1 MDVNEGA
8 PRRAGWLERFSPL
21 GGIVFAVWLLV
32 GFFTSNEY
40 DETPQSIVAY
50 AEANETNLIFML
62 ILAIATPI
70 LIGWTL
76 ARLVLRMR
84 PTEHRAACPHA
95 HRRRCLHRAVRDR
108 DHDLERTAPGRE
120 PHGRKRVH
128 DTSCS
133 TTSAGSSWASAAS
146 AWAWRSWLCVSI
158 AALRDRW
165 VPAWVAWI
173 SLLLGVLAFLSV
185 MGVGLFAYVAWL
197 LVAGLLLLVRGR
209 RDLAV
214 A

>member
-1 MDVNEGA
+1 VDVNEGA

-32 GFFTSNEY
+32 GFFTSNDY
-40 DETPQSIVAY
+40 DDTPQAVVAF
-50 AEANETNLIFML
+50 AEANETNLIFTL
-62 ILAIATPI
+62 ILAIVTPI

-76 ARLVLRMR
+76 AGLVARMR
-84 PTEHRAACPHA
+84 PTDTVLRALTLVGGGVFIALFAIGITIWNAP
-95 HRRRCLHRAVRDR
+95 LLDES
-108 DHDLERTAPGRE
+108 LTAE
-120 PHGRKRVH
+120 
-128 DTSCS
+128 
-133 TTSAGSSWASAAS
+133 SAATYLVLDDFGWILLGIGGVGMGL
-146 AWAWRSWLCVSI
+146 AIVAVSI

-173 SLLLGVLAFLSV
+173 SLLLGVVAFLSV
-185 MGVGLFAYVAWL
+185 MGVGLFAYIAWL
-197 LVAGLLLLVRGR
+197 LVFGLLLLVRGR

>member
-32 GFFTSNEY
+32 GFFTSNDY
-40 DETPQSIVAY
+40 DETAQSIVAH
-50 AEANETNLIFML
+50 AESNETNLIFMQ

-76 ARLVLRMR
+76 AGLVARMR
-84 PTEHRAACPHA
+84 PTDTVLRALTLVGGGVFIALFA
-95 HRRRCLHRAVRDR
+95 
-108 DHDLERTAPGRE
+108 TAITIWNAPLLDE
-120 PHGRKRVH
+120 SLTVENA
-128 DTSCS
+128 S
-133 TTSAGSSWASAAS
+133 TYLLLDDFGWILMGIGGVGVGVAIVA
-146 AWAWRSWLCVSI
+146 VSI

-165 VPAWVAWI
+165 VPAWVAWV
-173 SLLLGVLAFLSV
+173 SLVLGLLAFLSV